1 MGVTYILT
9 FSWNFCFSTDGTH
22 VPVEPPKDDKPD
34 FWNRKNTTSINVLI
48 ISGKDYKIN
57 YISSRAP
64 GSHHDSS
71 IFKKTHLYRWLDNGW
86 YVPFQNAILLADSAY
101 EVSFFDIIWQ
111 FQHVFLLD
119 INWT

>member
-48 ISGKDYKIN
+48 VSGNDYKIF
-57 YISSRAP
+57 YVSSRAP

-71 IFKKTHLYRWLDNGW
+71 IFKKTPLYGWLDQGY

-101 EVSFFDIIWQ
+101 EVSDDMEKYCNAEII
-111 FQHVFLLD
+111 VLCMG
-119 INWT
+119 